1 MQHSLLIGVLSLFTT
16 CFHVKKKSL
25 SDFNYRFIIYRPNQG
40 LVPQAAVYS
49 DAWRAKSLLFRPT
62 TLPDIE
68 SKADRQVYKSAVQFR
83 VDSATIVHNVAI
95 FHGGYLKYLFKYYFF

>member
-1 MQHSLLIGVLSLFTT
+1 ML
-16 CFHVKKKSL
+16 KKKTL
-25 SDFNYRFIIYRPNQG
+25 SDFNYRFIIYRHNQG
-40 LVPQAAVYS
+40 PLPQAADDS
-49 DAWRAKSLLFRPT
+49 DAWRAQFLLFHPT